1 MDRVLRYAYRRL
13 GRRYPLTVVVLQ
25 FQIAHLLAL
34 GGIVL
39 LRLYQPMSNETFVV
53 LLVVAELLVAL
64 DNVSSTMLAR
74 RLLRPVRAW
83 LEGARDRAATTAAW
97 RALTSL
103 PSDYTRRVPT
113 IPIAL
118 VIVPFAVFATLELD
132 LPPLSALAIL
142 LGMLLTLMYG
152 AVLRFFFLESLLRP
166 VLEDVALH
174 MPDDF
179 EPGRA
184 GVSLRRRLLIG
195 LPAINILTGVIV
207 AGIEMNRHGARLDDL
222 GPAVVIAVAIAFVVS
237 LELTI
242 LLSRSIFD
250 PIDQLRSATE
260 RVGRGDLSTRVPVVS
275 TDETGRLAQS
285 FNDMVAG
292 LAERERLHEAFD
304 VYVSPDVTEMVLRDG
319 THLHGEE
326 HEVSVLVLDIRDFT
340 QMAEQAT
347 ASAIVDFLN
356 DFYGLVVPIIERR
369 GGRADKYVGDGLLAI
384 FGAPEPLQDHAD
396 RAVAAALEIAV
407 AIGDRYDRVR
417 VGIGVNSG
425 QVVAGTIGGGGHVEF
440 TVIGDAVNTAD
451 RVEQV
456 TRQTGDTVLVTE
468 ATRALLREDHGRFE
482 NRPAVK
488 LKGKSERVQ
497 LWAPKAVSATAA
509 GSPDGTE
516 PRTGEHRTGEHRT
529 GEHRTGEQRTGE
541 QRRGEARTGEHR
553 PAPGPERPGAEEH
566 PTDPRGEV
574 VSAS

>member
-39 LRLYQPMSNETFVV
+39 LRLYQPMSNETFVL
-53 LLVVAELLVAL
+53 LLVVAEVLVAL
-64 DNVSSTMLAR
+64 DNVSSTLLAR

-83 LEGARDRAATTAAW
+83 LDGARDRSATTAAW

-113 IPIAL
+113 VPIAL
-118 VIVPFAVFATLELD
+118 VIIPFAVFATLKLD
-132 LPPLSALAIL
+132 LPPWSALAIL
-142 LGMLLTLMYG
+142 LGMLLTLSYG
-152 AVLRFFFLESLLRP
+152 ALLRFFFLESLLRP
-166 VLEDVALH
+166 VLEDVALQ
-174 MPDDF
+174 MPESF

-207 AGIEMNRHGARLDDL
+207 AGIEMNRHGAKLDDL
-222 GPAVVIAVAIAFVVS
+222 GPAVVIAVATAFVIS

-275 TDETGRLAQS
+275 NDETGRLAQS

-292 LAERERLHEAFD
+292 LEERERLHEAFD
-304 VYVSPDVTEMVLRDG
+304 AYVGPDVTEMVLRDG

-340 QMAEQAT
+340 AMAEQA
-347 ASAIVDFLN
+347 SAGRIVDFLN
-356 DFYGLVVPIIERR
+356 EFYGLVVPIIERR

-384 FGAPEPLQDHAD
+384 FGAPEPLADHAD

-407 AIGDRYDRVR
+407 AIRDRYDDVH

-425 QVVAGTIGGGGHVEF
+425 PVVAGTVGGGGHVEY

-468 ATRALLREDHGRFE
+468 ATRALLREEHGRFE

-516 PRTGEHRTGEHRT
+516 PRTGEHARQEQSRPGTEPRTGEHAPVEPAT
-529 GEHRTGEQRTGE
+529 G
-541 QRRGEARTGEHR
+541 
-553 PAPGPERPGAEEH
+553 EH
-566 PTDPRGEV
+566 PTDPRGEAV
-574 VSAS
+574 PAS

>member
-25 FQIAHLLAL
+25 FQIAHLLAA

-39 LRLYQPMSNETFVV
+39 LRLYQPMSNETFVL
-53 LLVVAELLVAL
+53 LLVVAEVLVAL

-83 LEGARDRAATTAAW
+83 LEGARDRAATGAAW

-113 IPIAL
+113 VPIAL
-118 VIVPFAVFATLELD
+118 VIIPFAVFATLKLD
-132 LPPLSALAIL
+132 LSPVSALAIL
-142 LGMLLTLMYG
+142 LGMLLTLAYG

-184 GVSLRRRLLIG
+184 SVSLRRRLLIG

-207 AGIEMNRHGARLDDL
+207 AGIEMNRHGAKLDDI
-222 GPAVVIAVAIAFVVS
+222 GPAVVIAVAIAFVIA

-242 LLSRSIFD
+242 LLARSIFD

-275 TDETGRLAQS
+275 QDETGRLAQS

-292 LAERERLHEAFD
+292 LEERERLHEAFD
-304 VYVSPDVTEMVLRDG
+304 AYVGPDVTEMVLRDG

-326 HEVSVLVLDIRDFT
+326 HDVSVLVLDIRDFT
-340 QMAEQAT
+340 AMAEQA
-347 ASAIVDFLN
+347 SAVRIVDFLN
-356 DFYGLVVPIIERR
+356 EFYGLVVPLIERR

-384 FGAPEPLQDHAD
+384 FGAPEPLEDHAD

-407 AIGDRYDRVR
+407 AIRDRYDDVR

-425 QVVAGTIGGGGHVEF
+425 QVVAGTLGGGGHVEY

-468 ATRALLREDHGRFE
+468 ATRRLLRQDHGRFE

-488 LKGKSERVQ
+488 LKGKAERVQ

-509 GSPDGTE
+509 GSPDGRVE
-516 PRTGEHRTGEHRT
+516 
-529 GEHRTGEQRTGE
+529 
-541 QRRGEARTGEHR
+541 
-553 PAPGPERPGAEEH
+553 PAPGAAGAAGAAAGAAPAPAEQGRDEH
-566 PTDPRGEV
+566 PTDPRGEAV
-574 VSAS
+574 PTS